1 MHKKN
6 PSETWEWKKNRAVKI
21 LYSPPGISNGPP
33 ITGEQII
40 WWVICFY
47 YNFLINELV
56 PCFERFCINIGI
68 KILSNVF
75 SFFLD
80 LTQIFTKGI

>member
-1 MHKKN
+1 M
-6 PSETWEWKKNRAVKI
+6 

-33 ITGEQII
+33 LTGEQII
-40 WWVICFY
+40 WWVICLFH
-47 YNFLINELV
+47 NFLINELV

-75 SFFLD
+75 PFSRSDPDFHQGHINSIIHINCIVLYRD
-80 LTQIFTKGI
+80 GEHW